1 MGRKHFLEI
10 AHERMAGDR
19 NEHLWTP
26 GSTAW
31 AHYTPY
37 SISESTIKKAKRDG
51 YLSGETR
58 FLCLTKKGY
67 LKF

>member
-31 AHYTPY
+31 AHYTPIQ
-37 SISESTIKKAKRDG
+37 SQNLQLRKQ
-51 YLSGETR
+51 
-58 FLCLTKKGY
+58 KGMDIFQG
-67 LKF
+67 KQGFCV